1 MSPEV
6 FLSDIFDVARQNMCC
21 DIFAVNSLSPCLN
34 AKTKIQHKLFCVP
47 HQLYWRL
54 AFVSV
59 TSTAVCL
66 FAFCI
71 RRQTKTKVKQH
82 ALLNDVH
89 QNAVSVTST
98 AVLRFSASHQLPSV
112 CFVCFGSVEI
122 KHMHKKTQI
131 KLFHA
136 GLKNNMQNVQTFP
149 NLQLQI

>member
-122 KHMHKKTQI
+122 KHMHKKNAN
-131 KLFHA
+131 KVVPCRFE
-136 GLKNNMQNVQTFP
+136 K
-149 NLQLQI
+149 

>member
-6 FLSDIFDVARQNMCC
+6 FHSDIFDVARQNMCC

-47 HQLYWRL
+47 HQLYCSF

-66 FAFCI
+66 FAFRI
-71 RRQTKTKVKQH
+71 RRQTRNKSKQH

-89 QNAVSVTST
+89 RDAVSVTST
-98 AVLRFSASHQLPSV
+98 AVLRFGASHQLPSV
-112 CFVCFGSVEI
+112 CFVCLGSVEI
-122 KHMHKKTQI
+122 KHMHKKR
-131 KLFHA
+131 K
-136 GLKNNMQNVQTFP
+136 
-149 NLQLQI
+149 